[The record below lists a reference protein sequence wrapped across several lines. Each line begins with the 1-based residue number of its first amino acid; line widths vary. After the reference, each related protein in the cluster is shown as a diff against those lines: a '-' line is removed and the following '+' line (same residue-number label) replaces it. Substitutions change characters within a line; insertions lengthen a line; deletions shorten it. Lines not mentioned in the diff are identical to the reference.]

1 MGLRLQSLPEDGAVA
16 RIGKF
21 LGMLAGFYILGMI
34 GLFAFQRSMLYL
46 PSHDYVPLSE
56 AHANKAFQEISV
68 RTEDGL
74 DLKGW
79 YAPATSKP
87 FTIVF
92 FHGNADCS
100 YTASPIADPYIAAGY
115 GFLLAEYR
123 GYSGLPGKPT
133 ENGLYADGRAYM
145 KWLMAQGVRSENMIL
160 FGHSLGTGVAVE
172 MAGEFPVG
180 GVMLLAPFLSMPDVA
195 QFHYPYLPAKYLV
208 LDRYDNAKKIRN
220 IHAPL
225 LVVNGAIDEVIPP
238 AQGKRLFDLANEPKQ
253 FQSLSGHGHN
263 DSFDEFAPLS
273 LDWAGR
279 LR

>member
-1 MGLRLQSLPEDGAVA
+1 
-16 RIGKF
+16 
-21 LGMLAGFYILGMI
+21 
-34 GLFAFQRSMLYL
+34 
-46 PSHDYVPLSE
+46 
-56 AHANKAFQEISV
+56 
-68 RTEDGL
+68 
-74 DLKGW
+74 
-79 YAPATSKP
+79 
-87 FTIVF
+87 
-92 FHGNADCS
+92 
-100 YTASPIADPYIAAGY
+100 
-115 GFLLAEYR
+115 
-123 GYSGLPGKPT
+123 LPGKPT

-208 LDRYDNAKKIRN
+208 LDRYENARKIRN

-238 AQGKRLFDLANEPKQ
+238 AQGKRLSELANEPRQ
-253 FQSLSGHGHN
+253 FNSLPGRGHN

-273 LDWAGR
+273 LDWASR
-279 LR
+279 LRAAN